1 MSDDYGDVSNFEKPP
16 LHPEEV
22 DFVTSLF
29 SDSLFAVGDDLV
41 TSLESLGDDALQ
53 DIKEIV
59 NAAGTLEDLYK
70 IMIRTEHFKTTVIG
84 WLADLEESLDI
95 LLEKGEVNDE

>member
-1 MSDDYGDVSNFEKPP
+1 MSDYGDVSNFEKPP
-16 LHPEEV
+16 LHPDET
-22 DFVTSLF
+22 DFIINLF
-29 SDSLFAVGDDLV
+29 SDSLFAVGDDLAA
-41 TSLESLGDDALQ
+41 SLESLGDDALQ

-59 NAAGTLEDLYK
+59 DAAGTLENLYK

-95 LLEKGEVNDE
+95 LLDRGRVNNE